1 MSFYLP
7 SLLTLH
13 FALHATTLSS
23 HEPHGLI
30 PNTTWIPCLASLVW
44 LGFWLSGE
52 LALQPVMHLTNI

>member
-1 MSFYLP
+1 MCHMYLP
-7 SLLTLH
+7 SCLPPL
-13 FALHATTLSS
+13 FCIACRSS

-52 LALQPVMHLTNI
+52 LALQPLMHLRNI